1 MFEPI
6 YKITNKLLNNIKE
19 ITSISENLKNRN
31 FSNVVLLEM
40 KERARSLS
48 VFSSTSIEGNPLP
61 LTDVKEIL
69 KHKPENIRDSE
80 KEILNYNKALTN
92 LNKLAK
98 ESSPAFNL
106 SLILEIQKTVTEG
119 LVKKNH
125 CGKLRKEPV
134 LINDPRTRKIVF
146 MPPNYEDVPQL
157 VKKLLN
163 FINESKNKIDPIV
176 LAGIFHKQF
185 VILHPFLD
193 GNGRTARLAT
203 KILLAEANLDTF
215 NLFSFENYYNR
226 NITKYFQE
234 VGEKGDYYAIA
245 NKINFTSW
253 LEYFTDGIIDELLRV
268 KKTLD
273 QENKSPERELKSYH
287 KKIIQHIK
295 KHGYVRDPDYAKI
308 TERAKPTRNLDFKK
322 LIKLGYI
329 EKKGRGKATYYKFT
343 RKGNSG

>member
-146 MPPNYEDVPQL
+146 MPPNFSISSMK
-157 VKKLLN
+157 VK
-163 FINESKNKIDPIV
+163 
-176 LAGIFHKQF
+176 
-185 VILHPFLD
+185 
-193 GNGRTARLAT
+193 T
-203 KILLAEANLDTF
+203 
-215 NLFSFENYYNR
+215 
-226 NITKYFQE
+226 
-234 VGEKGDYYAIA
+234 
-245 NKINFTSW
+245 
-253 LEYFTDGIIDELLRV
+253 
-268 KKTLD
+268 
-273 QENKSPERELKSYH
+273 
-287 KKIIQHIK
+287 
-295 KHGYVRDPDYAKI
+295 
-308 TERAKPTRNLDFKK
+308 K
-322 LIKLGYI
+322 LIL
-329 EKKGRGKATYYKFT
+329 
-343 RKGNSG
+343 SS